1 MNALLMLTG
10 STVSLAKKRQK
21 KDITDT
27 DDTLKTVANNITEY
41 RNLGKLDLDWNAIT
55 ETVNENRNRTNSS
68 TLYESL
74 KKNWACF
81 HRTCGSRYNKQK
93 LEQLAKQCDEA
104 EWPSSSASPTCSSVE
119 KKDFG
124 AYFCAICNQPDLP
137 ENLHAHGPFH
147 ATKRNDNTQQNSN
160 ATESWRSMVL
170 KVSNEALLNLLSTGD
185 ASSNELYHH
194 AKYNNNL

>member
-1 MNALLMLTG
+1 MNALLMLAG

-74 KKNWACF
+74 KKN
-81 HRTCGSRYNKQK
+81 
-93 LEQLAKQCDEA
+93 
-104 EWPSSSASPTCSSVE
+104 
-119 KKDFG
+119 
-124 AYFCAICNQPDLP
+124 
-137 ENLHAHGPFH
+137 
-147 ATKRNDNTQQNSN
+147 
-160 ATESWRSMVL
+160 
-170 KVSNEALLNLLSTGD
+170 
-185 ASSNELYHH
+185 
-194 AKYNNNL
+194 